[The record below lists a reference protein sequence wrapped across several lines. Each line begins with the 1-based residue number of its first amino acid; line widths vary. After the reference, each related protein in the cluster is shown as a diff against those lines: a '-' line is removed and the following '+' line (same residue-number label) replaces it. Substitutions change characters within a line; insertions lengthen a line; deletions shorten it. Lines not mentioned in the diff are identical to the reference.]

1 MEDMV
6 HMGHNIKRFRQL
18 ADLSQQDLADKL
30 GYTWSQKKVSEVE
43 QKAIVEDDILTEVC
57 KILNVPKDALE
68 KLDDAAAVNILSNT
82 FNDSSQLNGI
92 LYHPTFNPVD
102 KLIEVYEIRLKEK
115 DSVISKLEK
124 ELDKLR
130 GKKK

>member
-1 MEDMV
+1 MESMV

-43 QKAIVEDDILTEVC
+43 QKAIVEDDILAEVS

-102 KLIEVYEIRLKEK
+102 KLIEVYEVRLREK
-115 DSVISKLEK
+115 DAEIARLQK
-124 ELDKLR
+124 ENEKLR
-130 GKKK
+130 KKRW

>member
-1 MEDMV
+1 MESMV

-43 QKAIVEDDILTEVC
+43 QKAIVEDDILAEVS

-102 KLIEVYEIRLKEK
+102 KLIEVYEVRLREK
-115 DSVISKLEK
+115 DAEIARLQK
-124 ELDKLR
+124 ENEKLR
-130 GKKK
+130 KKR